1 MLDMKKKIVS
11 ILMASIL
18 ATMGTACGTGTPA
31 ATDESQ
37 NTSTTSQVT
46 AANDAATQSTENVD
60 QSPVTLRFMWWGG
73 DERAEA
79 TIAVINKFQEK
90 YPYITIEPEYGSSD
104 GYQEKLTAQ
113 LSAGT
118 EADIIQMGVGWMPGF
133 VSSGADYFEDFND
146 YSDVIDLSNFEAEFL
161 ENNGYFDG
169 HQYGLPTGLA
179 GTALIYNSDAANE
192 LGIAEDMAGDLDWN
206 KIVEI
211 GKKVHEADSSKYLLT
226 IDSTMMTTAVLRP
239 YLLQLT
245 GNTFFIDESCEM
257 GFTRDQLVE
266 TLSYIKSLYDNG
278 VIASASST
286 ESYNESL
293 QTDPN
298 WINGSY
304 LGMFCYTSTAEPAVK
319 ASGLNYA
326 AANLP
331 VMEGAKDDGFYC
343 NCPQYLVVS
352 KKSEHVKEAMMFLD
366 YFYNDEEAAAIL
378 GTVRSVPPTSVGQ
391 KVCAENGLLD
401 GIAKETVDVCQKY
414 NGTYEMG
421 LSTEEEP
428 MAIMSDMIMQVAY
441 GEKTPEKAADDAII
455 LFQNYL
461 DSKK

>member
-1 MLDMKKKIVS
+1 MKNKIIS
-11 ILMASIL
+11 ILLASFMVL
-18 ATMGTACGTGTPA
+18 GATGCGSTPA
-31 ATDESQ
+31 PATATNED
-37 NTSTTSQVT
+37 T
-46 AANDAATQSTENVD
+46 AAEKTEQSGDTASTDNNTTAESTD
-60 QSPVTLRFMWWGG
+60 DSPVTLRFMWWGG

-79 TIAVINKFQEK
+79 TIAVIEKFHEK
-90 YPYITIEPEYGSSD
+90 YPNITIEPEYGSSD

-161 ENNGYFDG
+161 ANNGCFDG

-179 GTALIYNSDAANE
+179 GTALIYNSDEASK
-192 LGIAEDMAGDLDWN
+192 LGVAEDMSGDLDWN

-226 IDSTMMTTAVLRP
+226 MDSTMMTTAILRP

-245 GNTFFIDESCEM
+245 GNTFFIDETCEM

-266 TLSYIKSLYDNG
+266 TLSYIKSLYDNN
-278 VIASASST
+278 VVAPAAST
-286 ESYNESL
+286 ESYNEAL

-298 WINGSY
+298 WINGTY
-304 LGMFCYTSTAEPAVK
+304 LGMFCYTSTAEPAVE
-319 ASGLNYA
+319 ASGMNYA
-326 AANLP
+326 AAKLP
-331 VMEGAKDDGFYC
+331 VMSEAKDDGFYC
-343 NCPQYLVVS
+343 NCPQYMVVS
-352 KKSEHVKEAMMFLD
+352 KKSEHAKEAMMFLD

-391 KVCAENGLLD
+391 TVCAENGLLE
-401 GIAKETVDVCQKY
+401 GIAKETVDVCQNY

-428 MAIMSDMIMQVAY
+428 MAIMGDMLMQVAY
-441 GEKTPEKAADDAII
+441 GEKTPESAADDAIV